1 MLIKWL
7 KCLKQGTFSQ
17 QIQENQTNTLNLS
30 APELSS
36 WAIPLPKC
44 THCASFCHLLQII
57 IQLQCTPAGYW
68 PGGFKLV
75 LSPCCGIWSWV
86 YDQDF
91 KLRTPELSMIHLG
104 RNFHMGGQNRCK
116 ATFAEGGH
124 VSVCFTPGIIMC
136 IQKHFWL
143 LLEKSRGRSFACCL
157 FSLVNFWSLNIQVKT
172 TAPRCYRRGNSSEA
186 VKWPSSEPLTQDS
199 SCMHWLVVLQWSRWL
214 EQAVPSREPQCSPR
228 NMFS

>member
-57 IQLQCTPAGYW
+57 TQLQCTPAGYW

-91 KLRTPELSMIHLG
+91 KLRTPELKYDPFRKELPHGWPEQVQGNLCWGWSC
-104 RNFHMGGQNRCK
+104 F
-116 ATFAEGGH
+116 
-124 VSVCFTPGIIMC
+124 SVLHPRYHYVHPEAF
-136 IQKHFWL
+136 L
-143 LLEKSRGRSFACCL
+143 
-157 FSLVNFWSLNIQVKT
+157 
-172 TAPRCYRRGNSSEA
+172 TAPWEVSGEKFCLLFI
-186 VKWPSSEPLTQDS
+186 LT
-199 SCMHWLVVLQWSRWL
+199 CELLKL
-214 EQAVPSREPQCSPR
+214 EHSGENNCTE
-228 NMFS
+228 ML